1 MASNNCNLL
10 ICSSCHFCPT
20 TAVMLDCTHVLCESC
35 ALSILDNS
43 SSTWVPY
50 KEYFKIGQ
58 CPECTSLFIKPA
70 MFYITRRNQ
79 MHCPDLE
86 LWREIFPPFHHVNI
100 PT

>member
-1 MASNNCNLL
+1 MTSNFTTELV
-10 ICSSCHFCPT
+10 CP
-20 TAVMLDCTHVLCESC
+20 ACQKLSPINPVLLDCSHVLCESC

-70 MFYITRRNQ
+70 MVYICGRNQ
-79 MHCPDLE
+79 LVSPDVL
-86 LWREIFPPFHHVNI
+86 LWRQIFPPPPFSV
-100 PT
+100 